1 MSDEGETEAGED
13 RTPDDGDRRAAG
25 DEETPERD
33 VEAEVETGNGESDAS
48 AAAEGPEATRDGE
61 ESDRDG
67 DRGDDE
73 RGGGDDRDDD
83 DRGGG
88 DRGDEAAA
96 LRERVTAL
104 ESELTE
110 REERVEELEDEVE
123 DLTDRLRRTRADYE
137 NYKKRAERK
146 RERVK
151 ERATEDLVERLLDV
165 RDNLRRATEE
175 DDPDAESLLDGVEM
189 TLREFDRVLDDEG
202 VTEIAPAPG
211 EAIDPQRHEVMMRAD
226 SEQPEDTV
234 AEVYAPGYEM
244 ADEVVRPARVTVSTG
259 PADGETAD
267 EESDGEEAGA
277 ARTEE

>member
-33 VEAEVETGNGESDAS
+33 AEAEVEAGSDESNAS
-48 AAAEGPEATRDGE
+48 AAAEEPGATDDGG

-67 DRGDDE
+67 DRGDD
-73 RGGGDDRDDD
+73 DRDYD
-83 DRGGG
+83 
-88 DRGDEAAA
+88 AAA

-110 REERVEELEDEVE
+110 REERVEELEGEVE

-151 ERATEDLVERLLDV
+151 ERATEDLVERLLGV
-165 RDNLRRATEE
+165 RDDLRRATEE
-175 DDPDAESLLDGVEM
+175 DDPDAGSLLDGVEM

-211 EAIDPQRHEVMMRAD
+211 EAIDPQRHEVMMRTD

-244 ADEVVRPARVTVSTG
+244 AGQVVRPARVTVSTG
-259 PADGETAD
+259 PADGETAAD
-267 EESDGEEAGA
+267 EKPDSEEAGA

>member
-25 DEETPERD
+25 YDETPERD
-33 VEAEVETGNGESDAS
+33 AEAEVEVEEGNDESDAS
-48 AAAEGPEATRDGE
+48 AAAEEPGATDDGE
-61 ESDRDG
+61 ESDRD
-67 DRGDDE
+67 DNHGDDE
-73 RGGGDDRDDD
+73 RDD
-83 DRGGG
+83 DRGAGD
-88 DRGDEAAA
+88 DRGDDEAAA

-151 ERATEDLVERLLDV
+151 ERATEDLVERLLGV
-165 RDNLRRATEE
+165 RDDLRRATEE

-244 ADEVVRPARVTVSTG
+244 AGQVVRPARVTVSTG
-259 PADGETAD
+259 PADGE
-267 EESDGEEAGA
+267 EAGA